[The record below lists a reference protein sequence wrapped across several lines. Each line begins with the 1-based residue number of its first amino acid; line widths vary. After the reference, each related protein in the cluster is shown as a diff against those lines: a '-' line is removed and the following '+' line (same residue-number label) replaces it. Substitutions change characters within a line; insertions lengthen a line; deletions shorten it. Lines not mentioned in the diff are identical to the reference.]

1 MSSSRIGAIIHV
13 RLLLAMARAMA
24 HEEDKVVVVGTIVEP
39 LPNALFRVSLEN
51 GHKIRV
57 VETEYES
64 IGVDTPD
71 DLERVNKLFEATLAG
86 VIQNG

>member
-1 MSSSRIGAIIHV
+1 
-13 RLLLAMARAMA
+13 
-24 HEEDKVVVVGTIVEP
+24 
-39 LPNALFRVSLEN
+39 
-51 GHKIRV
+51 V

-71 DLERVNKLFEATLAG
+71 DLEKVNKLFEATLAG